1 MSMLRSRFFGLPLWS
16 PKGVGRFTPPHSWR
30 WQHKFAPKVSAG
42 FAHRADEVLGKPC
55 GADSSVATPL
65 HVSVTET
72 ELRDIAKTKECSL
85 PGVSFDRTS
94 RRSWHV
100 HVVR

>member
-1 MSMLRSRFFGLPLWS
+1 MHTCSRKCCTTLVFLSRQTAIAMSMLRSRFFGLPLWS
-16 PKGVGRFTPPHSWR
+16 PEGVGRFTPPHSWP
-30 WQHKFAPKVSAG
+30 WQHKFSPKVSAG

-72 ELRDIAKTKECSL
+72 ELRDIA
-85 PGVSFDRTS
+85 
-94 RRSWHV
+94 
-100 HVVR
+100 